1 MSVLRIIVS
10 EMRRSC
16 RAMLPAL
23 SVLVC
28 VLFLL
33 RGWSGLTDAV
43 QLQATAIAHALF
55 GTADGVGTVFIAT
68 LPLALS
74 AAVAAFCMAER
85 WLTFES
91 FGSVIALALI
101 ILCGTAAGAALRS
114 TVQPVSSAKLNAE
127 VADAAVQPLRES
139 INKAVSEPLSVAN
152 NRRSASRL
160 TEHDQTDLRA
170 NLTDDSQPKTGT
182 SVTAPQPWPT
192 SWWDVPDINRLA
204 TAPVLDVHWFPEPNG
219 QLKPVGQA
227 ANVLLSYL
235 ATYQP
240 RLFLAAVIAGGW
252 IGLSCQRRWHQ
263 AVVRSTIDENGS
275 NPTSVNPGLRQAA

>member
-1 MSVLRIIVS
+1 MSVLRIILA
-10 EMRRSC
+10 EIWRSS

-43 QLQATAIAHALF
+43 QLQATAITHALF

-74 AAVAAFCMAER
+74 AATAAFCIAER

-91 FGSVIALALI
+91 FGSVIGLALI
-101 ILCGTAAGAALRS
+101 ILCGTAVGAALRS
-114 TVQPVSSAKLNAE
+114 TVQPVSSSGLNAE
-127 VADAAVQPLRES
+127 VADAAVQPMRES
-139 INKAVSEPLSVAN
+139 LNGAVSEPLSIAN
-152 NRRSASRL
+152 NRRFTSPLA
-160 TEHDQTDLRA
+160 EHDRTDLRA
-170 NLTDDSQPKTGT
+170 NLTDDAQPEIGT
-182 SVTAPQPWPT
+182 SVTVPSPKPT
-192 SWWDVPDINRLA
+192 SWWDVPDIDRLA
-204 TAPVLDVHWFPEPNG
+204 TAPVSDVRWFPEPNG
-219 QLKPVGQA
+219 VLKPVGRA

-252 IGLSCQRRWHQ
+252 IGLSCQRRWQQ
-263 AVVRSTIDENGS
+263 AVVRSTADEVSSKPKSMNA
-275 NPTSVNPGLRQAA
+275 GLRRAA